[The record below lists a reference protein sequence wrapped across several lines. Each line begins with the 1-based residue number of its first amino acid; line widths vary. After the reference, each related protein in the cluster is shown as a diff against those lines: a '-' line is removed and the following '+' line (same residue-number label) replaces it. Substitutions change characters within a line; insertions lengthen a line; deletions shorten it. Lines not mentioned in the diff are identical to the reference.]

1 MEQKMPETTRT
12 ITADDILPL
21 EIYAQQRK
29 SLRHNLLDIKRPR
42 RIDVGPFA
50 SFYFEN
56 YATLQAQIQEMLYIE
71 KGGEEQLEDEI
82 EAYNPLIPQGAELVA
97 TLMFEIDDATRRN
110 KILYQL
116 GGVELTA
123 YIEISA
129 QENKASEKII
139 AVPEQDIER
148 TTADGKTSSVHFL
161 HFPFTQAQIDAFKQT
176 GKQIILG
183 IAHENYTHMTQL
195 TQESRL
201 SLAGDFA

>member
-1 MEQKMPETTRT
+1 MPEATRK

-29 SLRHNLLDIKRPR
+29 SLRQTLLDIKRPR
-42 RIDVGPFA
+42 RIDVGPVA

-56 YATLQAQIQEMLYIE
+56 YTSLQAQIQEMLYIE

-123 YIEISA
+123 YIELIN
-129 QENKASEKII
+129 QESKTSEKIM

-161 HFPFTQAQIDAFKQT
+161 HFPFTQAQIDAFKQAD
-176 GKQIILG
+176 KKIILG
-183 IAHENYTHMTQL
+183 IAHQNYTHMTQL
-195 TQESRL
+195 TEESRL
-201 SLAGDFA
+201 SLAADFA